1 MTPRKVHPRLVLAQ
15 DEQADALLGAEPLAL
30 LIGLVLDQQVPMEK
44 AFRGP
49 YDLSR
54 RLGKDLDAAAI
65 AGADP
70 EELAAT
76 FSERPA
82 LHRFPAAMAKRVQA
96 MCTLLVQDYGGD
108 ARRLWSD
115 GADGTTVLRR
125 IKKLPGFGD
134 QKAKITLALLGKQY
148 GVTPEG
154 WREAAGELGAEG
166 VHLSIADITDDASY
180 AAVRAHKREMKA
192 GK

>member
-15 DEQADALLGAEPLAL
+15 DEKADALLGAEPLAL

-49 YDLSR
+49 YDLSQ
-54 RLGKDLDAAAI
+54 RLGTALDAAAI
-65 AGADP
+65 ARADP
-70 EELAAT
+70 DELAAT
-76 FSERPA
+76 FAERPA
-82 LHRFPAAMAKRVQA
+82 LHRFPIAMAKRVQA
-96 MCTLLVQDYGGD
+96 MCALLVEEYGGD

-115 GADGTTVLRR
+115 GVDGATLLRR

-134 QKAKITLALLGKQY
+134 GKAKITLALLGKQY

-166 VHLSIADITDDASY
+166 VHLSIADITDEASY
-180 AAVRAHKREMKA
+180 AAVRAYKREMKA
-192 GK
+192 RK